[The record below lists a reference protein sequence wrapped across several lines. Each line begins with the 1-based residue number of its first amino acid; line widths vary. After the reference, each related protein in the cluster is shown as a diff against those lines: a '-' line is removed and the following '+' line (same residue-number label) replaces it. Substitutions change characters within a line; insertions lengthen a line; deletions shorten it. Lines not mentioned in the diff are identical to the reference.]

1 MFEGSRKKEKIK
13 KEIRNEREKIARI
26 GRTSRRR
33 SRIIVLYVVVAGT
46 TTYQRVGCRRNRAVA
61 DEATSTLALR
71 YHDLD
76 FSAPRVSIAPCLH
89 FVHAL
94 FRPDYNTPRL
104 AASLSLQIYIYI
116 SLSLSL
122 SFAQLTKDVRTSAF
136 VTRLPDRVTDSP
148 TLPLRNSLVACR
160 SQFFHFLN
168 ECRLRLFL
176 FLPFFSA
183 KNLLCKLRSNFST
196 KISSFRKTLRNNFIV
211 FPVQNEFWIP
221 NEADSIATKF
231 TPFESLGQFNNFNDC
246 RFLKFLKK
254 EEIFVRKNKLN
265 LLEFRFG
272 NLIYACTPESKKNYC
287 LCTRKIEREK
297 MFRSCWLKSLNR
309 WLNCYWIERGERRE
323 SDLNRMWCVSSRSF
337 SFSFF
342 LFRSLL
348 RKKLNSSFDRI
359 GNKFL
364 YPGGN

>member
-76 FSAPRVSIAPCLH
+76 FSVPRVSIAPCLH

-116 SLSLSL
+116 FISQPFFRPAYKGRSDERVCN
-122 SFAQLTKDVRTSAF
+122 A
-136 VTRLPDRVTDSP
+136 VTRPCYRLANSSP
-148 TLPLRNSLVACR
+148 PETRLSPAARNFSIFLTNVDYISSSSSL
-160 SQFFHFLN
+160 H
-168 ECRLRLFL
+168 
-176 FLPFFSA
+176 FFSA

-211 FPVQNEFWIP
+211 FPVQNEF
-221 NEADSIATKF
+221 
-231 TPFESLGQFNNFNDC
+231 
-246 RFLKFLKK
+246 
-254 EEIFVRKNKLN
+254 
-265 LLEFRFG
+265 
-272 NLIYACTPESKKNYC
+272 
-287 LCTRKIEREK
+287 
-297 MFRSCWLKSLNR
+297 
-309 WLNCYWIERGERRE
+309 
-323 SDLNRMWCVSSRSF
+323 
-337 SFSFF
+337 
-342 LFRSLL
+342 
-348 RKKLNSSFDRI
+348 
-359 GNKFL
+359 
-364 YPGGN
+364 

>member
-1 MFEGSRKKEKIK
+1 MLPTR
-13 KEIRNEREKIARI
+13 
-26 GRTSRRR
+26 
-33 SRIIVLYVVVAGT
+33 
-46 TTYQRVGCRRNRAVA
+46 Q
-61 DEATSTLALR
+61 
-71 YHDLD
+71 
-76 FSAPRVSIAPCLH
+76 
-89 FVHAL
+89 L
-94 FRPDYNTPRL
+94 FP
-104 AASLSLQIYIYI
+104 S
-116 SLSLSL
+116 
-122 SFAQLTKDVRTSAF
+122 
-136 VTRLPDRVTDSP
+136 
-148 TLPLRNSLVACR
+148 RNSLVACR

-196 KISSFRKTLRNNFIV
+196 KISSFRKTLRNKLYIFLSV

-287 LCTRKIEREK
+287 LYTRKIEREK

-309 WLNCYWIERGERRE
+309 WVNVIGSKEEGERRE

>member
-116 SLSLSL
+116 YIFISQPFFRPAYKGRSDERVCN
-122 SFAQLTKDVRTSAF
+122 A
-136 VTRLPDRVTDSP
+136 VTRPCYRLANSSP
-148 TLPLRNSLVACR
+148 PETRLSPAARNFSIFLTNVDYV
-160 SQFFHFLN
+160 SSSSFLFFLQRIYYANCAQTFLQKS
-168 ECRLRLFL
+168 RLFE
-176 FLPFFSA
+176 
-183 KNLLCKLRSNFST
+183 KL
-196 KISSFRKTLRNNFIV
+196 
-211 FPVQNEFWIP
+211 
-221 NEADSIATKF
+221 
-231 TPFESLGQFNNFNDC
+231 
-246 RFLKFLKK
+246 
-254 EEIFVRKNKLN
+254 
-265 LLEFRFG
+265 
-272 NLIYACTPESKKNYC
+272 
-287 LCTRKIEREK
+287 
-297 MFRSCWLKSLNR
+297 
-309 WLNCYWIERGERRE
+309 
-323 SDLNRMWCVSSRSF
+323 
-337 SFSFF
+337 
-342 LFRSLL
+342 
-348 RKKLNSSFDRI
+348 
-359 GNKFL
+359 
-364 YPGGN
+364 

>member
-1 MFEGSRKKEKIK
+1 M
-13 KEIRNEREKIARI
+13 
-26 GRTSRRR
+26 
-33 SRIIVLYVVVAGT
+33 LYVVVAGT

-76 FSAPRVSIAPCLH
+76 FSVPRVSIAPCLH

-168 ECRLRLFL
+168 ECRLHLFL
-176 FLPFFSA
+176 FFPSFFFREEFIMQTA
-183 KNLLCKLRSNFST
+183 LKLFYKNLVFSKNF
-196 KISSFRKTLRNNFIV
+196 KKQLYR
-211 FPVQNEFWIP
+211 FP
-221 NEADSIATKF
+221 
-231 TPFESLGQFNNFNDC
+231 C
-246 RFLKFLKK
+246 
-254 EEIFVRKNKLN
+254 
-265 LLEFRFG
+265 
-272 NLIYACTPESKKNYC
+272 SK
-287 LCTRKIEREK
+287 
-297 MFRSCWLKSLNR
+297 
-309 WLNCYWIERGERRE
+309 
-323 SDLNRMWCVSSRSF
+323 
-337 SFSFF
+337 
-342 LFRSLL
+342 
-348 RKKLNSSFDRI
+348 
-359 GNKFL
+359 
-364 YPGGN
+364 

>member
-104 AASLSLQIYIYI
+104 ATSLSLQIYIYIYIYI

-148 TLPLRNSLVACR
+148 TLPLPKLACR
-160 SQFFHFLN
+160 
-168 ECRLRLFL
+168 
-176 FLPFFSA
+176 LPLAIFPFS
-183 KNLLCKLRSNFST
+183 
-196 KISSFRKTLRNNFIV
+196 
-211 FPVQNEFWIP
+211 
-221 NEADSIATKF
+221 
-231 TPFESLGQFNNFNDC
+231 
-246 RFLKFLKK
+246 
-254 EEIFVRKNKLN
+254 
-265 LLEFRFG
+265 
-272 NLIYACTPESKKNYC
+272 
-287 LCTRKIEREK
+287 
-297 MFRSCWLKSLNR
+297 
-309 WLNCYWIERGERRE
+309 
-323 SDLNRMWCVSSRSF
+323 
-337 SFSFF
+337 
-342 LFRSLL
+342 
-348 RKKLNSSFDRI
+348 
-359 GNKFL
+359 
-364 YPGGN
+364 

>member
-196 KISSFRKTLRNNFIV
+196 KISSFRKTLRNKLYIFLSV
-211 FPVQNEFWIP
+211 FPVQNEF
-221 NEADSIATKF
+221 
-231 TPFESLGQFNNFNDC
+231 
-246 RFLKFLKK
+246 
-254 EEIFVRKNKLN
+254 
-265 LLEFRFG
+265 
-272 NLIYACTPESKKNYC
+272 
-287 LCTRKIEREK
+287 
-297 MFRSCWLKSLNR
+297 
-309 WLNCYWIERGERRE
+309 
-323 SDLNRMWCVSSRSF
+323 
-337 SFSFF
+337 
-342 LFRSLL
+342 
-348 RKKLNSSFDRI
+348 
-359 GNKFL
+359 
-364 YPGGN
+364 

>member
-196 KISSFRKTLRNNFIV
+196 KISSFRKTLRNKLYIFLSV

-231 TPFESLGQFNNFNDC
+231 TPFESLGQFNNFNDR
-246 RFLKFLKK
+246 RFLKFALKK

-272 NLIYACTPESKKNYC
+272 NLIYACTPESKKI
-287 LCTRKIEREK
+287 TIFVREK
-297 MFRSCWLKSLNR
+297 LN
-309 WLNCYWIERGERRE
+309 G
-323 SDLNRMWCVSSRSF
+323 
-337 SFSFF
+337 
-342 LFRSLL
+342 
-348 RKKLNSSFDRI
+348 KKCFDRVD
-359 GNKFL
+359 
-364 YPGGN
+364 

>member
-196 KISSFRKTLRNNFIV
+196 KISSFRKTLRNKLYIFLSV

-246 RFLKFLKK
+246 RFFKFALKK

-272 NLIYACTPESKKNYC
+272 NLIYACTPESKKI
-287 LCTRKIEREK
+287 TIFVREK
-297 MFRSCWLKSLNR
+297 LN
-309 WLNCYWIERGERRE
+309 G
-323 SDLNRMWCVSSRSF
+323 
-337 SFSFF
+337 
-342 LFRSLL
+342 
-348 RKKLNSSFDRI
+348 KKCFDRVD
-359 GNKFL
+359 
-364 YPGGN
+364 